1 MSSRPGVRRAGA
13 EEEKKSYRYFGGT
26 LTKFPH
32 RAGGIAGLE
41 CVEKQDYSFRS

>member
-26 LTKFPH
+26 FANFPH
-32 RAGGIAGLE
+32 CAGGIAGLE
-41 CVEKQDYSFRS
+41 CMEK